1 MKAIKLFLVTV
12 IVSVFCHLGG
22 FSQNSSVSGL
32 VVDSDSLYSVSNVTV
47 FLLDANQNVVTRV
60 ATNSKGMFVIPNVAS
75 GKYKIRT
82 IAPGYKL
89 MISKQ
94 FEVASTTPKYNFKIK
109 INNLE
114 VGEANAFS
122 EQDYNEY
129 LDLLEDR
136 EILSED
142 K

>member
-1 MKAIKLFLVTV
+1 MKVVRYFLATFF
-12 IVSVFCHLGG
+12 VSVFCHLGV

-32 VVDSDSLYSVSNVTV
+32 VVDSDSLYSVPNVTV
-47 FLLDANQNVVTRV
+47 FLLDANQKVVTRV
-60 ATNSKGMFVIPNVAS
+60 ATNSKGMFVISNVAP
-75 GKYKIRT
+75 GIYKIRT

-94 FEVASTTPKYNFKIK
+94 FEVASATSKYNFKIR

-114 VGEANAFS
+114 VGETNVFG

-136 EILSED
+136 ETLSED